1 MLERTSQGLM
11 TRRALLRCTSAAAA
25 VLAGAGRLPVDGGA
39 VVDAPRVPARV
50 LRLSTSSLLF
60 KEFPIDTACERI
72 AALGFEAI
80 DLWSAYEG
88 CPHLDDALERLGGSG
103 LRELLARH
111 RLQLFAASTY
121 VGGYEKYARLLGAA
135 GGCVAVQGSAGPC
148 TPNEL
153 TARMRAFL
161 EAQKPL
167 ADLAGEQQS
176 WLAIENHGQSLLDGL
191 DSFKAFVDLNTHPR
205 LGLALAP
212 YHLQA
217 GGVSVPETIRV
228 AGRQLRFFY
237 AWQHATGIE
246 QLPGQGPADFRPW
259 LEALRATGYG
269 GCLNVFIHGHPEAAR
284 TTDSLRQ
291 AKESL
296 ARLMSSDP

>member
-1 MLERTSQGLM
+1 MLEGTSQGLM
-11 TRRALLRCTSAAAA
+11 TRRAFLRRTSAAAA
-25 VLAGAGRLPVDGGA
+25 LMTGAGWLPVDGGA
-39 VVDAPRVPARV
+39 VADASRVPFRS

-60 KEFPIDTACERI
+60 KDLPIDTACERI
-72 AALGFEAI
+72 AALGFEAV

-88 CPHLDDALERLGGSG
+88 CPHLDDALQRLGGSG

-148 TPNEL
+148 RPDEL
-153 TARMRAFL
+153 TPRMRAFL

-167 ADLAGEQQS
+167 ADLAGEHQS

-237 AWQHATGIE
+237 AWQHAPGIG

-259 LEALRATGYG
+259 LEALRVSGYG
-269 GCLNVFIHGHPEAAR
+269 GCLNVFMHGHLDAA
-284 TTDSLRQ
+284 TTTGALRR

-296 ARLMSSDP
+296 IRQMAGEP